1 MTTDKNL
8 LDQIDDLVASKTFNL
23 DALEG
28 IRKLKTDLQKTL
40 DERDSLQRRYD
51 ERYKETIQQ
60 SDLLR
65 ERNEMIHELRKEL
78 DAAKAL
84 SAAGQKAI
92 YDAEKHQAVADTWKE
107 AMTMVFKP
115 NAVRETVQRQ
125 VMKPVEGNPGNN
137 GSYPTP
143 GFLASGTESETTTR
157 EEV

>member
-1 MTTDKNL
+1 VSADKNL

-28 IRKLKTDLQKTL
+28 IRRLKTDLQKTL

-51 ERYKETIQQ
+51 ERYKETIRQT
-60 SDLLR
+60 DLLR
-65 ERNEMIHELRKEL
+65 ERNDAVHELNKEL
-78 DAAKAL
+78 NAAKAL
-84 SAAGQKAI
+84 IEAGQKAI
-92 YDAEKHQAVADTWKE
+92 YDAEKHQAVADAWKE

-125 VMKPVEGNPGNN
+125 VMKPVGGNPGGN
-137 GSYPTP
+137 GNYPTP
-143 GFLASGTESETTTR
+143 GYLASGTESETTTR